1 MLRFTRYRGY
11 GVDGQPISIS
21 WNQLV
26 NTKLQVVKDKKYALS
41 TGFYE
46 LKPPH
51 HRNDNN
57 VLAKHCLVLDFDET
71 SLSFEDLV
79 ENLSPYEALIHTT
92 YSHDPEKNEKH
103 YRVIINTDRD
113 MKPEEYKVLYNGFI
127 QNNQFLIGTADDSAQ
142 DLSRLFLNWSCP
154 PELQKYAR
162 KEEIK
167 GKPIHVDG
175 LLKLST
181 INQSPPDVKKQIKT
195 TNLLDLLKG
204 GISEGGR
211 NKAFTKFLGHLLNMG
226 FAKEEL
232 AELSYRWNQTLDPP
246 MSDEELERTF
256 ASILNKHESESV
268 LEKIP
273 EKRYQ
278 LLSIKDIKNLP
289 KTEWLVKNL
298 LPAQG
303 LACIYGP
310 SGSSK
315 SFLAL
320 DLCLSVS
327 VLEEWFGLKIKRV
340 PVVYLA
346 LEGFAGFTK
355 RILAWTKN
363 TRVTPKN
370 FFLIKEDINLSQK
383 SDVNALLTELKEK
396 DFKNGLIV
404 IDTLN
409 QASPGVDENS
419 VKEISVVINHL
430 KLLQKET
437 ESLTL
442 IVHHSGKDAS
452 KGMRGSSS
460 IRAALDTSLE
470 VFSLNEMEK
479 EFRVDKSKDSI
490 DGNIY
495 KYSLREV
502 DVGED
507 EEGEAV
513 KSCVIDAGE
522 KRLITKSRPTGK
534 NQLLAYKNIEF
545 LIAFSEIKGKCFQS
559 DDQKFVEV
567 DKAVDYIA
575 KNLITTD
582 QGKRKNQAKNLVST
596 LLANGYIQT
605 GNDNGVDYLWIK

>member
-1 MLRFTRYRGY
+1 MLRLTRYRGY
-11 GVDGQPISIS
+11 GVYGKPISIS

-26 NTKLQVVKDKKYALS
+26 NTELHVVIDKKDALS

-51 HRNDNN
+51 YRNDNN
-57 VLAKHCLVLDFDET
+57 VIAKHCLVLDFDET

-79 ENLSPYEALIHTT
+79 KNLSPYEALIHTT
-92 YSHDPEKNEKH
+92 YSHDPVKNEKH

-113 MKPEEYKVLYNGFI
+113 IKPEEYEVLYNSFI
-127 QNNQFLIGTADDSAQ
+127 QNNQFLIGTADHSAQ

-167 GKPIHVDG
+167 GNPINVDE
-175 LLKLST
+175 LLRSFE
-181 INQSPPDVKKQIKT
+181 VKYPSQDLNKQIKS

-211 NKAFTKFLGHLLNMG
+211 NVAFTKFLGHLLNMG
-226 FAKEEL
+226 FSKEEL
-232 AELSYRWNQTLDPP
+232 FELSHCWNETLNPP

-256 ASILNKHESESV
+256 TSILNKHESES
-268 LEKIP
+268 LS

-298 LPAQG
+298 LPSQG

-320 DLCLSVS
+320 DLCMSAS
-327 VLEEWFGLKIKRV
+327 VLGEWFGLKIKNV
-340 PVVYLA
+340 PVVYLV
-346 LEGFAGFTK
+346 LEGLAGFKK
-355 RILAWTKN
+355 RIIAWTKN
-363 TRVTPKN
+363 TRINPKN
-370 FFLIKEDINLSQK
+370 FFLIIEDINLSQK
-383 SDVNALLTELKEK
+383 SDVNALLLELKEK
-396 DFKNGLIV
+396 GFKNGLIV

-430 KLLQKET
+430 KLLQKQT

-442 IVHHSGKDAS
+442 IVHHSGKDAT

-460 IRAALDTSLE
+460 IRAALDTSIE
-470 VFSLNEMEK
+470 VFSLNEMDK
-479 EFRVDKSKDSI
+479 EFRVDKSKDSA

-495 KYSLREV
+495 KYSLREIEIGQ
-502 DVGED
+502 DEDGEV
-507 EEGEAV
+507 V

-534 NQLLAYKNIEF
+534 NQLLAFNKISF
-545 LIAFSEIKGKCFQS
+545 LLGLSEIKGKCFQS
-559 DDQKFVEV
+559 DDQKFIEV
-567 DKAVDYIA
+567 DEAINQIA
-575 KNLITTD
+575 KLLVTTD
-582 QGKRKNQAKNLVST
+582 QSKRKNQAKSLIST
-596 LLANGYIQT
+596 LIANGYIQT
-605 GNDNGVDYLWIK
+605 GNDGGRDYLWIK